1 MPTRKYEQGLRAEAA
16 EETRKRIL
24 DALYARLS
32 EQPSEPV
39 SVEQV
44 ARLARVARSTIYLVF
59 GSRAGLFDALAAEL
73 FRTGEFAR
81 VAAAAANP
89 DAREHLRGGIR
100 GATEMMAA
108 HRDVFRV
115 LYSMAQLDE
124 HAVGGAVH
132 RLEDA
137 RARGMA
143 RMAERLGDQGLLR
156 DGVTVADA
164 TSLIWM
170 YGSFDAFDV
179 LYTGRGLS
187 VDEIVELFTTTL
199 ERALYP

>member
-1 MPTRKYEQGLRAEAA
+1 
-16 EETRKRIL
+16 
-24 DALYARLS
+24 
-32 EQPSEPV
+32 
-39 SVEQV
+39 
-44 ARLARVARSTIYLVF
+44 
-59 GSRAGLFDALAAEL
+59 
-73 FRTGEFAR
+73 
-81 VAAAAANP
+81 
-89 DAREHLRGGIR
+89 
-100 GATEMMAA
+100 MMAA

-132 RLEDA
+132 RLEEA

-164 TSLIWM
+164 NSLIWM

-187 VDEIVELFTTTL
+187 VDEIVELFTDDARA
-199 ERALYP
+199 RALPLRRTRAAQPRRDDAQRREAAARPALGAVGVAELVTSTGYPRTACGV